1 MADIENDIRG
11 PNSFDLDNVLKC
23 ADFLA
28 KYTGHI
34 PDIQI
39 QDEPPGYDECVA
51 GHVTPLQS
59 KPKVFKAS
67 VIVPNEIYLEI

>member
-11 PNSFDLDNVLKC
+11 SNSFDLDNVLKC

-51 GHVTPLQS
+51 GNVTQLRS
-59 KPKVFKAS
+59 KSKVFKAS
-67 VIVPNEIYLEI
+67 PIVPNEIYLEI